1 MAAVSREDKIFMLEH
16 EIHGIETELSVLRT
30 SNKVALAEIEQ
41 LEADRDALTRELQ
54 REKSGQTS
62 LF

>member
-1 MAAVSREDKIFMLEH
+1 MAAVSREDKVFMLEA
-16 EIHGIETELSVLRT
+16 EIHGIETELSVLRI
-30 SNKVALAEIEQ
+30 SNKSALAEIEQ
-41 LEADRDALTRELQ
+41 LEADRAALMRELQ